1 MSHEITL
8 EQATERARQAEIVLL
23 LLEVC
28 PQRLEEDEV
37 ELLTSL
43 LSSLVGSTAAWLL
56 EEQAIRE
63 KKA

>member
-8 EQATERARQAEIVLL
+8 EQATEKARQAEIVLL

-28 PQRLEEDEV
+28 PQRLEKDEA

-43 LSSLVGSTAAWLL
+43 LSSLVGSAVTWLL
-56 EEQAIRE
+56 EEQVIRE
-63 KKA
+63 AKV